1 VGAAPSGADPEG
13 FPAGAP
19 DMIDVD
25 SAENGPAREGVL
37 RAPGRD
43 VVTLVPGGRYDFL
56 SGSSLA
62 TAHVTGVVALLLA
75 KSPNLERK
83 AIYGLLSRSA
93 SADPGSADRT
103 TINACAA
110 MAELSKGRHCPT
122 ASLANGTPTSR

>member
-1 VGAAPSGADPEG
+1 
-13 FPAGAP
+13 
-19 DMIDVD
+19 
-25 SAENGPAREGVL
+25 
-37 RAPGRD
+37 

-75 KSPNLERK
+75 RSPSLDRS

-93 SADPGSADRT
+93 AADAGSADHL

-110 MAELSKGRHCPT
+110 MAELARVQHCP
-122 ASLANGTPTSR
+122 AVAAH